1 MPTAV
6 RPLDL
11 LSSSSD
17 QLAQPLGPQPRLI
30 DRLLIWLLAPVATE
44 QSIYGGVTFSRP
56 GLALE
61 LLQAARRREAALGV
75 DVQQGGWAR
84 EEDEARVRWAYN
96 EARKLVTTYGG
107 AREALAEQM
116 AAGSSVGGSVVLVED
131 LLKGRWGSI

>member
-11 LSSSSD
+11 LAASAEELS
-17 QLAQPLGPQPRLI
+17 QPLGPQPRLI
-30 DRLLIWLLAPVATE
+30 DRLLIWLMAPVATE
-44 QSIYGGVTFSRP
+44 QAVYGGVASSRP

-84 EEDEARVRWAYN
+84 EEDEVRVRWAYT
-96 EARKLVTTYGG
+96 EARRLVSTYSG

-116 AAGSSVGGSVVLVED
+116 AAGSSVGGSAVLVEQM
-131 LLKGRWGSI
+131 LKGRWGSI

>member
-1 MPTAV
+1 MPTAI

-11 LSSSSD
+11 LVSSAD
-17 QLAQPLGPQPRLI
+17 QLCQPLGPQPRII

-44 QSIYGGVTFSRP
+44 QAVYGGVASSRP

-61 LLQAARRREAALGV
+61 MLQAARRREAALGV
-75 DVQQGGWAR
+75 DVQQGGWTK
-84 EEDEARVRWAYN
+84 EEDEARVRWAYS
-96 EARKLVTTYGG
+96 EARKLVSSYSS

-116 AAGSSVGGSVVLVED
+116 AAGSSVGGSALLVEE